1 MHKDLFNYAGKV
13 VLITGASSGIGRAT
27 AMAFASQGARIVIGD
42 IGEGAKETVELI
54 RAKDGEAHFVHADVS
69 ESESVQALVTQ
80 AVKRYGH
87 IDVAFNNAGILP
99 PTADFADMAEEDF
112 NKVINVDL
120 KGVFLCMK
128 YEIQAMLKSGSGAIV
143 NTASVA
149 GVIADP
155 GMGPYAAAKHG
166 VVGLTK
172 SAALEYGHK
181 GIRVNA
187 IAPGLV
193 RTPMTDRSRNAPGA
207 DGKQPYAARRR
218 ARRDGGNGTFPGIS
232 RRLFRQWRSL
242 AGRWRHDRALRG
254 GNKRKNGP
262 AGPFALNVD

>member
-27 AMAFASQGARIVIGD
+27 AMAFSSQGARIVIGD

-128 YEIQAMLKSGSGAIV
+128 YEIQAMLKSGGGAIV

-193 RTPMTDRSRNAPGA
+193 RTPMTDRWLADPEMRQALMANSPMQRAAEPEEMAGTVLFLASPAASFVNGA
-207 DGKQPYAARRR
+207 VWLV
-218 ARRDGGNGTFPGIS
+218 DGGMT
-232 RRLFRQWRSL
+232 
-242 AGRWRHDRALRG
+242 AH
-254 GNKRKNGP
+254 
-262 AGPFALNVD
+262 